1 MGYTLSG
8 VTAIAAVIILT
19 GVFLPP
25 SVPAQLRITFG
36 IVLVLL
42 AVYRFVITWVQEK
55 QARRSGR
62 D

>member
-19 GVFLPP
+19 GLFLPDG
-25 SVPAQLRITFG
+25 VPMQLRITFG
-36 IVLVLL
+36 VVLFLL

-55 QARRSGR
+55 QAGRSGR